1 MTVNLGFEDSA
12 VDDNEDESYVKNEI
26 KDNEILPDAHLKENL
41 NRVLFPSI
49 SLTKDI
55 DNFKK

>member
-1 MTVNLGFEDSA
+1 
-12 VDDNEDESYVKNEI
+12 VKNEI